1 MYLRALVPQNVV
13 SPTWH
18 AMAGAAGRN
27 MFSSG
32 ARVVIVCLPPKHR
45 SELMWTP
52 QEILT
57 VHISVSCCSSI
68 SKFSHRPQRFPAGQ
82 NPLIHDVRLQNG
94 LLVELVARML
104 CCPWHL
110 SLSSAAVA
118 TSSQPGS
125 GSPWRD
131 ALSRC
136 PDLLCWRLGTSVV
149 QESWE
154 RGGKPQLLRADVPAA
169 GWTTMDSAHTSRPS
183 LQQSGA

>member
-1 MYLRALVPQNVV
+1 MLATKTSIRVNVDTARNTDCAYQCLLLFLDFNV
-13 SPTWH
+13 FPPTSKI
-18 AMAGAAGRN
+18 
-27 MFSSG
+27 SS
-32 ARVVIVCLPPKHR
+32 
-45 SELMWTP
+45 WT
-52 QEILT
+52 E
-57 VHISVSCCSSI
+57 
-68 SKFSHRPQRFPAGQ
+68 
-82 NPLIHDVRLQNG
+82 PLIYDVRLQNG

-104 CCPWHL
+104 HCPWH
-110 SLSSAAVA
+110 LSSAAVA

-154 RGGKPQLLRADVPAA
+154 RGGKPQLLRANVPAA